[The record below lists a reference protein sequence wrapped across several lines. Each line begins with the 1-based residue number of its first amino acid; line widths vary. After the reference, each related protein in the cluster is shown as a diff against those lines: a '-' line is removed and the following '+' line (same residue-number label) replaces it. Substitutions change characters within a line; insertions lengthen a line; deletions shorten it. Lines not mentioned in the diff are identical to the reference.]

1 MGGQMRKFVI
11 AAALI
16 VSVSG
21 CMTSS
26 QPESGGVLNPSIQVQ
41 PNTQFDLS
49 PGQGARIQGSNIT
62 VRFSRVSDDSR
73 CAVDVQCVWAGNA
86 IVHLSLTS
94 TQSPSAEAALNTTLD
109 PKAVTYDGY
118 SIRLVGVKPAPHSG
132 TRIADADY
140 IATLEAAK

>member
-1 MGGQMRKFVI
+1 MRKFVI
-11 AAALI
+11 AAAALI

-26 QPESGGVLNPSIQVQ
+26 QPESGGILNPSIQVQ

-49 PGQGARIQGSNIT
+49 PGQEARIQGSNVT

-86 IVHLSLTS
+86 VVHLSLTS
-94 TQSPSAEAALNTTLD
+94 TQSASAETSLNTTLD
-109 PKAVTYDGY
+109 PKAVTYAGY
-118 SIRLVGVKPAPHSG
+118 SIRLVGLKPAPKSG
-132 TRIADADY
+132 TRITDADY
-140 IATLEAAK
+140 VATLEAAK

>member
-1 MGGQMRKFVI
+1 MRKLIV

-16 VSVSG
+16 VSTSG

-49 PGQGARIQGSNIT
+49 PGHEARIEGSNVT
-62 VRFSRVSDDSR
+62 LRFTKVSDDSR
-73 CAVDVQCVWAGNA
+73 CAIDVQCVWAGNA

-94 TQSPSAEAALNTTLD
+94 AQAASIDAALNTTLD
-109 PKAVTYDGY
+109 PKAVTYGGY
-118 SIRLVGVKPAPHSG
+118 SIRLVGLKPQPRSG
-132 TRIADADY
+132 SRITDADY
-140 IATLEAAK
+140 VATLEAMK

>member
-1 MGGQMRKFVI
+1 MGGQMRKIVI

-16 VSVSG
+16 VSVSA

-26 QPESGGVLNPSIQVQ
+26 QPESGGILNPSIQVQ

-49 PGQGARIQGSNIT
+49 PGQEARVQGSNLT

-86 IVHLSLTS
+86 VVHLSLTS
-94 TQSPSAEAALNTTLD
+94 TQSAAAEASLNTTLD
-109 PKAVTYDGY
+109 PKAVTYAGY
-118 SIRLVGVKPAPHSG
+118 SIRLVGLKPQPRSG
-132 TRIADADY
+132 TRITDADY
-140 IATLEAAK
+140 VATLEAAK